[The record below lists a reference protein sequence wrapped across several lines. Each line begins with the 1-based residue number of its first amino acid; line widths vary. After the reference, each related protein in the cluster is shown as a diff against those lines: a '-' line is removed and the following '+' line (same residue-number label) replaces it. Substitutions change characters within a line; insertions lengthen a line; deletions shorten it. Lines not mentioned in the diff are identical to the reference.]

1 MSSIGAVSTT
11 EILGESVVVEPD
23 PVAPL
28 TPGKRRKFGRASD
41 RGFSRVFRYLSTG
54 AAVLIL
60 AVLAAV
66 AIFLIYRALPAFT
79 ASEAEMDT
87 VRAHLPQMTNLWSLM
102 GRLVFGTLVAALLAL
117 LMATP
122 IAVGIALFISH
133 YAPKRLA
140 GIVSYVVDLL
150 AAIPSVVFGL
160 WGALVLAPRIRTV
173 WGWVASALSHIPG
186 VAVRN
191 SATGRSVA
199 TAAVVLAVMILPI
212 ITAVSRE
219 VFRQTPQLHEEA
231 ALALGATRWEVV
243 KTAVLPF
250 GKSGVISAAM
260 LGLGRALG
268 ETMAVLMILS
278 PGFLLSLQIFD
289 GGQVQTIAAF
299 IASMFP
305 ESAGL
310 TINVLIACGLALFVI
325 SMAVNMTARW
335 IATRRSEFS
344 GAN

>member
-1 MSSIGAVSTT
+1 MSTIGAVSTT
-11 EILGESVVVEPD
+11 GIIGESVVDEPT
-23 PVAPL
+23 PQAP
-28 TPGKRRKFGRASD
+28 KSKRRRKFARPAD
-41 RGFSRVFRYLSTG
+41 RGFSRVFRWLATG
-54 AAVLIL
+54 AALLIL

-79 ASEAEMDT
+79 ASEAEMAE
-87 VRAHLPQMTNLWSLM
+87 VRTHLPRMTSLWALM
-102 GRLVFGTLVAALLAL
+102 GQLVFGTLVAAFLAL
-117 LMATP
+117 LLATP

-133 YAPKRLA
+133 YAPKRIA

-160 WGALVLAPRIRTV
+160 WGALVLAPRIRYF
-173 WGWVASALSHIPG
+173 WGWIASALSHIPG
-186 VAVRN
+186 VTVNN

-199 TAAVVLAVMILPI
+199 TASVVLAVMILPI

-231 ALALGATRWEVV
+231 ALALGATRWEVI

-278 PGFLLSLQIFD
+278 PGFLISLQIFD

>member
-1 MSSIGAVSTT
+1 M
-11 EILGESVVVEPD
+11 
-23 PVAPL
+23 
-28 TPGKRRKFGRASD
+28 
-41 RGFSRVFRYLSTG
+41 FRWIATG
-54 AAVLIL
+54 SAIFIL

-79 ASEAEMDT
+79 ATDAQMAE
-87 VRAHLPQMTNLWSLM
+87 VRTHLPRMTSLWGLM
-102 GRLVFGTLVAALLAL
+102 GTLVFGTLLAALLAL
-117 LMATP
+117 LLATP

-133 YAPKRLA
+133 YAPKRVA
-140 GIVSYVVDLL
+140 GIISYVVDLL

-160 WGALVLAPRIRTV
+160 WGALVLAPNIRTF
-173 WGWVASALSHIPG
+173 WGWIAGALSRVPG
-186 VAVRN
+186 VTVSN

-199 TAAVVLAVMILPI
+199 TASVVLAVMILPI

-219 VFRQTPQLHEEA
+219 VFRQTPTLHEEA
-231 ALALGATRWEVV
+231 ALALGATRWEMV

-250 GKSGVISAAM
+250 GRSGVISAAM

-278 PGFLLSLQIFD
+278 PGFLVSLQIFD

-310 TINVLIACGLALFVI
+310 TINVLIACGLALFII
-325 SMAVNMTARW
+325 SMAVNMGARW
-335 IATRRSEFS
+335 ITARRAEFS

>member
-1 MSSIGAVSTT
+1 VSSPKTS
-11 EILGESVVVEPD
+11 
-23 PVAPL
+23 
-28 TPGKRRKFGRASD
+28 GKRRRRSGTTD
-41 RGFSRVFRYLSTG
+41 RGFSRAFRWLSTG
-54 AAVLIL
+54 AALLIL

-66 AIFLIYRALPAFT
+66 AIFLVYRAVPALT
-79 ASEAEMDT
+79 ATEAQMAE
-87 VRAHLPQMTNLWSLM
+87 VRTHLPQMTNIWALM
-102 GRLVFGTLVAALLAL
+102 GVLVFGTLVAAILAL
-117 LMATP
+117 GIATP

-133 YAPKRLA
+133 YAPKRIA

-160 WGALVLAPRIRTV
+160 WGAMVLAPNIRTF
-173 WGWVASALSHIPG
+173 WGWVTAALSHIPG
-186 VAVRN
+186 LTVNN

-199 TAAVVLAVMILPI
+199 TASVVLAVMILPI

-219 VFRQTPQLHEEA
+219 VFKQTPRLHEEA

-250 GKSGVISAAM
+250 GRSGVISAAM

-278 PGFLLSLQIFD
+278 PGFLVSLQIFD

-310 TINVLIACGLALFVI
+310 TISVLIACGLALFVI
-325 SMAVNMTARW
+325 SMVVNMTARW
-335 IATRRSEFS
+335 IASRRKEFS